1 MYLVNTRPYVCYATN
16 VSSHF
21 MCKPK
26 KIHLKVAKHILRY
39 LCGTIGLGLKYKNVE
54 IKLEG
59 YTDSDWAGCSLNWKS
74 TTGCC
79 FSLGSAIVSWF
90 SRKQPTVALSSTEA
104 KYMAASM
111 GAREAVWLRKLLFG
125 LFGKKLDST
134 VIHCDNQSCIKLSA
148 NPVFYNRSKRI
159 ETPYHCIRDMV
170 HKNVIKL
177 IYVNTNDQNAD
188 IFTKPLAR
196 VKIEYFRSK
205 LGMTNM

>member
-1 MYLVNTRPYVCYATN
+1 MA
-16 VSSHF
+16 
-21 MCKPK
+21 
-26 KIHLKVAKHILRY
+26 AKHVLRY
-39 LCGTIGLGLKYKNVE
+39 LRGTIGLGLKYRNVE

-59 YTDSDWAGCSLNWKS
+59 YTDSDWAGCSLNRKS

-79 FSLGSAIVSWF
+79 FSLGSAMVSWF
-90 SRKQPTVALSSTEA
+90 NRKQPTIALSSTEA
-104 KYMAASM
+104 EYMSGAS
-111 GAREAVWLRKLLFG
+111 EAVWLRKILFG

-148 NPVFYNRSKRI
+148 NPVFHNRSKHI
-159 ETPYHCIRDMV
+159 KTLYHYIRDMV
-170 HKNVIKL
+170 DKNVIKL
-177 IYVNTNDQNAD
+177 IYVNANDQNCD